1 MSLPFVL
8 GKHKQASIQSL
19 GHYELVARAGRGTLA
34 GMISLP
40 FGVDRMIV
48 LSHKHHDAPSSG
60 CYLVSLS
67 LYGLLKRSFPPCSF
81 HQTPQLTTFYHLL
94 INNSLIYRKKQVLF
108 QNSIQFF
115 PICVKKENAEK
126 VFPLLHYFLCQFHIL
141 FDQSIQKQALRIY
154 LRIASPAQNGRV
166 SSAFISILPFQ
177 KFFLAHFP
185 LSLSSALL

>member
-1 MSLPFVL
+1 
-8 GKHKQASIQSL
+8 
-19 GHYELVARAGRGTLA
+19 
-34 GMISLP
+34 
-40 FGVDRMIV
+40 MIV

-154 LRIASPAQNGRV
+154 LRIASLRNQEVEFFAFFFNPA
-166 SSAFISILPFQ
+166 FQ

-185 LSLSSALL
+185 LSLSSTLL